1 MQTSL
6 DAKKLELENK
16 EKEASVKMT
25 LIVKEKTAANEL
37 AERSAKLKV

>member
-16 EKEASVKMT
+16 EKEASAKMT

-37 AERSAKLKV
+37 AQKSALMKV